1 MSFLVDIPG
10 RPVLFSLKGNGRK
23 IDLGER
29 RGGGGTVKS
38 GEIVNC
44 CPSMRKEQK
53 GKKYKS
59 KTIINKSLNNFLKK
73 KHRKQD
79 LLKWNRSLGVW
90 PLDYILSLGPYS
102 FFLHFCF
109 TTCFCHSV
117 LLYHGP
123 EKMEPHDHR
132 LKP

>member
-90 PLDYILSLGPYS
+90 PLDYILSLGPY
-102 FFLHFCF
+102 FFCTFALQHASAIVCCS
-109 TTCFCHSV
+109 TMDQKKWSHMTI
-117 LLYHGP
+117 
-123 EKMEPHDHR
+123 D
-132 LKP
+132 